1 MLAKKSSLDLSQ
13 MQKQVNIYRPLFQ
26 FSLPIFILFL
36 ALVLYPTLFVFVFF
50 ETYDP
55 EVL

>member
-50 ETYDP
+50 ETYDL